1 MKDGKQALIVSGVFL
16 LLIGG
21 ILAWR
26 SLFGEPD
33 AYPAVSDDALFRA
46 LEPAEGEDASYIQWI
61 RSDDVSA
68 YADAAEGIAVT
79 IRAADYAQASA
90 DADLQVRRD
99 DRLGEDVVD
108 WLNADGWI
116 EWEADIP
123 EDGLYQVMIRYAPL
137 EGGYNSILRG
147 LEIDGAYPFREAK
160 RLALDRLWKDAEYP
174 YRRNKIGNEVRPVQ
188 VEEREWTDKLLA
200 DYSAASEPL
209 RFALAKGRHT
219 IRLVGVREPVA
230 LHSIEFVAPY
240 RIPGYAE
247 YAAEHAAHRIADTW
261 YAQIEAE
268 RFAVKTSPSVRT
280 ISVSEAFA
288 SPDPRGRIVYN
299 ALGGTSWRNPG
310 ESVIWEVTVPK
321 SGLYAVDLKYFQGYN
336 GNAAAFRTIKLD
348 GKIPFAEMMRYAFP
362 PNSSMEVVTLSDADG
377 SPYLFYLT
385 EGTHR
390 FEMTVDNSVIRPV
403 ILALFQINE
412 RLTEIEQT
420 VRVVSGNY
428 GYGGVANMDT
438 TRVWEMTRYDPEIE
452 TKLVRLRGDL
462 QAVSDYLKGLYGGGT
477 DSTAALDGAVS
488 RIGDML
494 EDVNNLPNEFTAFSE
509 IKSNINAWTQTIEN
523 QPLHLDYLV
532 VRTPETDPHH
542 RIPNGWDRLR
552 FAAVNFFR
560 TFVLDYDTNDYANE
574 EALTVW
580 VQRGR
585 DYVDLLQ
592 AMIDEEFTP
601 RTGIE
606 VNVSLIPNQ
615 NMLLMSAAAG
625 HPPDVALGFGM
636 EVPADFAMRGAA
648 ADLTQFP
655 GFEDV
660 VQRFNPGVMRT
671 YMYDGGVYALPE
683 TVTYNMMFVRTDIL
697 EELGLEPPE
706 TWEDVLDILP
716 TLQENAMTFMYP
728 KISTLQLSG
737 TAFMTPKPDFI
748 TPYYQHGAEFY
759 TPDGLLPRI
768 GDEAGYAA
776 FKEWVDWYGKY
787 NLPRDVPEFFNH
799 FRFGG
804 MPVGVGDINTYI
816 QLMTAA
822 PELAGSWIMLPIPGV
837 EGPDG
842 TVERWTS
849 QGVASAMILEA
860 SGKKDKAWAFLD
872 WWTSD
877 DVQSRYAR
885 DIESLAGIAYRWQ
898 TANVNAFQT
907 LPWEERELA
916 AINEQW
922 RWAKNMPFVPGY
934 YLLPRVLE
942 FAWND
947 VLLSGIPPREALDE
961 AEMTLMREMMRKQVE
976 FGIEPGDDLQIA
988 PYTEPY
994 TKPAERS
1001 QP

>member
-1 MKDGKQALIVSGVFL
+1 MKDGKQALIVSGWFI
-16 LLIGG
+16 LLIGAV
-21 ILAWR
+21 LAWR
-26 SLFGEPD
+26 SLFGEPA
-33 AYPAVSDDALFRA
+33 AYPAVTENELFRA
-46 LEPAEGEDASYIQWI
+46 LQPAEGEDASYIQWI
-61 RSDDVSA
+61 RSDTVGA
-68 YADAAEGIAVT
+68 YADAAEGIAAS
-79 IRAADYAQASA
+79 IRAADYTRASS
-90 DADLQVRRD
+90 DADIRVRVD
-99 DRLGEDVVD
+99 DRLGTEVVD
-108 WLNADGWI
+108 WRNADGWI

-137 EGGYNSILRG
+137 EGGYGSILRG
-147 LEIDGAYPFREAK
+147 LQIDGSYPFLEAK
-160 RLALDRLWKDAEYP
+160 RLVLDRLWKDAEYP

-188 VEEREWTDKLLA
+188 VEEREWTDKLVS
-200 DYSAASEPL
+200 DYSAASAPL
-209 RFALAKGRHT
+209 RFAFTKGKHT
-219 IRLVGVREPVA
+219 IRLVGVREPVSI
-230 LHSIEFVAPY
+230 HSIQITSPY
-240 RIPGYAE
+240 RIPSYAE
-247 YAAEHAAHRIADTW
+247 YAAEHASHRLEDMW
-261 YAQIEAE
+261 HQQIEAE
-268 RFAVKTSPSVRT
+268 AFALKTSAAVRT
-280 ISVSEAFA
+280 ISVAEAFA

-299 ALGGTSWRNPG
+299 ALGGTSWKNPG
-310 ESVIWEVTVPK
+310 ETVIWEVTVPK
-321 SGLYAVDLKYFQGYN
+321 SGLYAIDLKYFQGYN
-336 GNAAAFRTIKLD
+336 GNATAYRTIKID

-362 PNSSMEVVTLSDADG
+362 PNSSMEIATLSDDAG
-377 SPYLFYLT
+377 YPYLFYLT
-385 EGTHR
+385 KGTHR
-390 FEMTVDNSVIRPV
+390 FEMTADNSVSRPL

-412 RLTEIEQT
+412 RLTKIEQT

-428 GYGGVANMDT
+428 GYGGEVNMDT
-438 TRVWEMTRYDPEIE
+438 SRVWEMKRYDPDIE
-452 TKLVRLRGDL
+452 TKLVQLRREL
-462 QAVSDYLKGLYGGGT
+462 QTISDYLKNLYAGRT
-477 DSTAALDGAVS
+477 DSTAALDAAAS
-488 RIGDML
+488 RIGEML
-494 EDVNNLPNEFTAFSE
+494 EDVNNLPNDIAAFAE

-532 VRTPETDPHH
+532 VRTPEADPGH
-542 RIPNGWDRLR
+542 RIPNAWDRLR
-552 FAAVNFFR
+552 YSTANFFR
-560 TFVLDYDTNDYANE
+560 TFVLNYDTNDYGND

-592 AMIDEEFTP
+592 SMIDEEFTP

-615 NMLLMSAAAG
+615 NMLLMSTAAG
-625 HPPDVALGFGM
+625 NPPDVALGFGM
-636 EVPADFAMRGAA
+636 EVPVDFAMRGAA

-660 VQRFNPGVMRT
+660 VRRFNPGVMRT
-671 YMYDGGVYALPE
+671 YAYNGGVYALPE
-683 TVTYNMMFVRTDIL
+683 TVTYNMLFVRTDIL
-697 EELGLEPPE
+697 EELGLDPPD

-728 KISTLQLSG
+728 KLSTLQLGG
-737 TAFMTPKPDFI
+737 TSFMTPKPDFI

-768 GDEAGYAA
+768 GDETGYAA

-822 PELAGSWIMLPIPGV
+822 PELAGNWIMLPIPGIAL
-837 EGPDG
+837 PDG

-860 SGKKDKAWAFLD
+860 SEKKDKAWAFLD

-907 LPWEERELA
+907 LSWEEQELA

-947 VLLSGIPPREALDE
+947 VLLSGVPPREALDE
-961 AEMTLMREMMRKQVE
+961 AEMMLMREMLRKQVE
-976 FGIEPGDDLQIA
+976 FGINPGDDLKIE
-988 PYTEPY
+988 TLPY